1 MATSLRKPA
10 IGRVAPQTWTTEP
23 EEHRRLL
30 AEGQGSLFGR
40 VGTLE
45 AANETVT
52 VTATTFTAG
61 REGTILVDDDTAGGP
76 VTVNLPPVA
85 TRTTPYHVKK
95 LGTTGSVTVDGD
107 GSETIDNSLTAVIGV
122 QYDSIRLAPG
132 DGAWWIT

>member
-1 MATSLRKPA
+1 MATSLRKSA
-10 IGRVAPQTWTTEP
+10 VGRIGPKTWTTDP

-30 AEGQGSLFGR
+30 AEGQGTLFGR
-40 VGTLE
+40 VNVLE
-45 AANETVT
+45 EANTTVT

-61 REGTILVDDDTAGGP
+61 SEGIILVDDDTAGGP

-85 TRTTPYHVKK
+85 ERTTPYHVKK

-107 GSETIDNSLTAVIGV
+107 GTETIDNSLTAVIGV